1 MSFFKKPTVKE
12 QMRQNE
18 RDLKREQRGLQRDQ
32 RQLDQQEIR
41 LQNEIKKEAK
51 KGNKDVVNVLAKQL
65 VQLRKQKVR
74 SRQMESKVSSINM
87 QGKMMQSNM
96 RMGEAMKSTVGVMG
110 QMNKAMKPE
119 ETAKIMQQF
128 QQESMK
134 FDMSEDMMND
144 ALEDMFENDGDEEEE
159 DRIVNQVL
167 DEIGIDISN
176 KMANAPSVSKN
187 SQLEEAPEDDIEKQ
201 LARLKSM

>member
-1 MSFFKKPTVKE
+1 
-12 QMRQNE
+12 MRQNE
-18 RDLKREQRGLQRDQ
+18 RDLKKEQRGLQRDQ
-32 RQLDQQEIR
+32 RHLDQEEVR
-41 LQNEIKKEAK
+41 LQNEIRKEAK
-51 KGNKDVVNVLAKQL
+51 KGNKEVVNVLAKQL

-74 SRQMESKVSSINM
+74 SKQMESKISSVNM

-96 RMGEAMKSTVGVMG
+96 RMGEAMKSTAGVMG

-134 FDMSEDMMND
+134 FDMTEEMMND
-144 ALEDMFENDGDEEEE
+144 TLEGMFENDGDEEEE

-176 KMANAPSVSKN
+176 KMADAPSISKH
-187 SQLEEAPEDDIEKQ
+187 SRLEEEKSEDDIEKQ
-201 LARLKSM
+201 LARLKSL